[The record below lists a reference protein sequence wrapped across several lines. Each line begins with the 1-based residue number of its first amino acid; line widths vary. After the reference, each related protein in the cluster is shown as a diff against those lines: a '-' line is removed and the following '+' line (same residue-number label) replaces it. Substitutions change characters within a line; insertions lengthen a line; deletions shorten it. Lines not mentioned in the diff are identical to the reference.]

1 MVTYTTLIFVID
13 GDPSPSERRLLR
25 QQLLVKSP
33 AVVEV
38 HPAPALR
45 WGGRMLPAD
54 WSVERLAE
62 AGCHSGLDRV
72 QEPRAGTALVRDLLQ
87 GGREGGKSFTGR

>member
-1 MVTYTTLIFVID
+1 
-13 GDPSPSERRLLR
+13 
-25 QQLLVKSP
+25 
-33 AVVEV
+33 
-38 HPAPALR
+38 
-45 WGGRMLPAD
+45 MLPAD

-87 GGREGGKSFTGR
+87 GGREGGRQVVYRSLTRSY